1 MSGVSLNAALDR
13 PLRKTQK
20 LKHGLLWKPQ
30 EVADV
35 RVMGYLMRKATNREW
50 KNPKRENKKVL

>member
-20 LKHGLLWKPQ
+20 LKLGLLWKPQ

-35 RVMGYLMRKATNREW
+35 RVMGYLMRKATNRER
-50 KNPKRENKKVL
+50 KKPKRENIKVL